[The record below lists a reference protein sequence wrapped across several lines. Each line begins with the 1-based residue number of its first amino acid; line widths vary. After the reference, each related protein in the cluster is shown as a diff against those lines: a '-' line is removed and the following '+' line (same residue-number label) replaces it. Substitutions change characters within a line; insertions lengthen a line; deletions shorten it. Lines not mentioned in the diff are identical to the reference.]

1 MIRYAL
7 RCIVEHEFEAWFSSS
22 DGFDEQRAKGLV
34 ECPMCGSKAV
44 SKAIMAPMVRTTKGK
59 DAPQNQA
66 PKSLA
71 EAQQAVAEAL
81 HRLRRHVETTHDY
94 VGSGFASEAR
104 DIHEGLAPDRPIYGE
119 ATPDEVRRLVEDGV
133 PVAAVPVFSP
143 ASADE
148 AGPVAPPA
156 LPVPSPVID
165 KKLN

>member
-7 RCIVEHEFEAWFSSS
+7 KCIVEHEFEAWFSSS
-22 DGFDEQRAKGLV
+22 DGFDEQVAKGLV

-59 DAPQNQA
+59 DAPQ
-66 PKSLA
+66 SLA

-94 VGSGFASEAR
+94 VGKAFASEAR
-104 DIHEGLAPDRPIYGE
+104 DMHEGLTPERPIYGE
-119 ATPDEVRRLVEDGV
+119 ATPEEVKGLVEDGV
-133 PVAAVPVFSP
+133 PMAAVPVFT
-143 ASADE
+143 
-148 AGPVAPPA
+148 PPTEGDVKVP
-156 LPVPSPVID
+156 LPLNATPQID

>member
-22 DGFDEQRAKGLV
+22 DGFDEQAAKGLV

-44 SKAIMAPMVRTTKGK
+44 TKAIMAPMVRTTKGK
-59 DAPQNQA
+59 DAPQ
-66 PKSLA
+66 SLA
-71 EAQQAVAEAL
+71 EAQKAVAEAM

-104 DIHEGLAPDRPIYGE
+104 DMHEGLTPDRPIYGE
-119 ATPDEVRRLVEDGV
+119 ATPDEVRGLVEDGV

-143 ASADE
+143 PSATE
-148 AGPVAPPA
+148 AEAKVPLSQPVAPA
-156 LPVPSPVID
+156 MD
-165 KKLN
+165 KKFN

>member
-1 MIRYAL
+1 
-7 RCIVEHEFEAWFSSS
+7 SSN
-22 DGFDEQRAKGLV
+22 GFDEQVAQGLV
-34 ECPMCGSKAV
+34 ECPMCGSRAV
-44 SKAIMAPMVRTTKGK
+44 SKAIMSPMVRTTKGA
-59 DAPQNQA
+59 DSSPR
-66 PKSLA
+66 SLA

-119 ATPDEVRRLVEDGV
+119 ATPDEVRGLVEDGV

-143 ASADE
+143 PTADVE
-148 AGPVAPPA
+148 SKVPVLPAPA
-156 LPVPSPVID
+156 PVID

>member
-22 DGFDEQRAKGLV
+22 SGFDEQVAKGQV

-44 SKAIMAPMVRTTKGK
+44 TKAIMAPMVRTTKGK
-59 DAPQNQA
+59 DAPA
-66 PKSLA
+66 SLA

-94 VGSGFASEAR
+94 VGSGFATEAR

-119 ATPDEVRRLVEDGV
+119 ATPDEVRGLVEDGV

-143 ASADE
+143 PTADVE
-148 AGPVAPPA
+148 AKVPVLPTPA
-156 LPVPSPVID
+156 PVID

>member
-7 RCIVEHEFEAWFSSS
+7 KCIVEHEFEAWFSSS
-22 DGFDEQRAKGLV
+22 DGFDEQVAKGLV

-44 SKAIMAPMVRTTKGK
+44 TKAIMAPMVRTTKGRE
-59 DAPQNQA
+59 APQ
-66 PKSLA
+66 SLA

-94 VGSGFASEAR
+94 VGKAFASEAR
-104 DIHEGLAPDRPIYGE
+104 DMHEGLTPERPIYGE
-119 ATPDEVRRLVEDGV
+119 ATPDEVKGLVEDGV

-143 ASADE
+143 ATDSE
-148 AGPVAPPA
+148 AKVPLPLPAAPQ
-156 LPVPSPVID
+156 ID

>member
-22 DGFDEQRAKGLV
+22 SGFDEQVAKGLV

-44 SKAIMAPMVRTTKGK
+44 TKAIMAPMVRTTKGK
-59 DAPQNQA
+59 DAHA
-66 PKSLA
+66 SLA

-119 ATPDEVRRLVEDGV
+119 ATPDEVRGLVEDGV

-143 ASADE
+143 PTADVE
-148 AGPVAPPA
+148 SKVPVLPAPA
-156 LPVPSPVID
+156 PVID